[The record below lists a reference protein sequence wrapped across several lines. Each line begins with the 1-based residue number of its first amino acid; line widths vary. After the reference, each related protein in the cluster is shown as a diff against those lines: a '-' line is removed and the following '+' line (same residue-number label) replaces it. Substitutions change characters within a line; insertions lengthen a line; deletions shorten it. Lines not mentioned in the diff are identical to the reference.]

1 MTAQATSAGRPGAR
15 GAPGRPTRRRRD
27 PERKER
33 ILVAAAALG
42 ARRGFDAISMADIG
56 AEAGIVGSGV
66 YRHFD
71 SKTAIL
77 VAMADRVMDRLMARS
92 AEIIAAGLGERE
104 SLTLLVRD
112 HISVALTDR
121 DALAV
126 YHREV
131 RTLPEEERR
140 RLSRAQRHYIEE
152 WVHLLAPLRPD
163 LADGEVR
170 LAVHAAIGAIQSTLF
185 FRSGLADQRLTELLE
200 VMAHG
205 CLGTAPVVLS
215 ELPFTMGAHP
225 SGGVARR

>member
-1 MTAQATSAGRPGAR
+1 MAAQATSARSTPAR
-15 GAPGRPTRRRRD
+15 GASQRSPRRRRD
-27 PERKER
+27 PDRKER

-56 AEAGIVGSGV
+56 AEAGIVGSGI

-77 VAMADRVMDRLMARS
+77 VAMADRVMDRLMTRAG
-92 AEIIAAGLGERE
+92 EIIAAARGERE
-104 SLTLLVRD
+104 CLSMLVRD
-112 HISVALTDR
+112 HIEVALTDR

-131 RTLPEEERR
+131 RTLPEDERR
-140 RLSRAQRHYIEE
+140 RLSRLQRHYIEE

-185 FRSGLADQRLTELLE
+185 FRSGLADERLTELLE

-205 CLGTAPVVLS
+205 CLGTRPLPVS
-215 ELPFTMGAHP
+215 ELPLTN
-225 SGGVARR
+225 

>member
-1 MTAQATSAGRPGAR
+1 M
-15 GAPGRPTRRRRD
+15 
-27 PERKER
+27 
-33 ILVAAAALG
+33 AAAALG
-42 ARRGFDAISMADIG
+42 AKRGFDAISMADIG
-56 AEAGIVGSGV
+56 AEAGIVGSAI

-77 VAMADRVMDRLMARS
+77 VAMADRVMDRLMTRA
-92 AEIIAAGLGERE
+92 AEIVAACPDDRQ
-104 SLTLLVRD
+104 SLSMLVRD
-112 HISVALTDR
+112 QIEVALTDR

-131 RTLPEEERR
+131 RTLPEDERR

-185 FRSGLADQRLTELLE
+185 FRSGLAHERLTELLE
-200 VMAHG
+200 VMAHD
-205 CLGTAPVVLS
+205 CLGVAPAPVS
-215 ELPFTMGAHP
+215 ELALTNCPRFTPLDMVRWQK
-225 SGGVARR
+225 SR

>member
-1 MTAQATSAGRPGAR
+1 MAAQATSSQGIPAR
-15 GAPGRPTRRRRD
+15 GAPQRPPRRRRD
-27 PERKER
+27 PDRKER

-42 ARRGFDAISMADIG
+42 AQRGFDAISMADIG
-56 AEAGIVGSGV
+56 AEAGIVGSGI

-77 VAMADRVMDRLMARS
+77 VAMADRVMDRLMKA
-92 AEIIAAGLGERE
+92 AGQIIAASPGERE
-104 SLTLLVRD
+104 CLSMLVRD
-112 HISVALTDR
+112 HIEVALTDR

-140 RLSRAQRHYIEE
+140 RLSRSQRHYIEE

-185 FRSGLADQRLTELLE
+185 FRSGLADERLTELME

-205 CLGTAPVVLS
+205 CLGTTPVPVS
-215 ELPFTMGAHP
+215 ELTLTN
-225 SGGVARR
+225 

>member
-1 MTAQATSAGRPGAR
+1 MAAQATSARGTPAR
-15 GAPGRPTRRRRD
+15 GGSQRSPRRRRD
-27 PERKER
+27 PDRKER

-42 ARRGFDAISMADIG
+42 AQRGFDAISMVDIG
-56 AEAGIVGSGV
+56 AEAGIVGSGI

-77 VAMADRVMDRLMARS
+77 VAMADRVMDRLMKA
-92 AEIIAAGLGERE
+92 AGEIIAAGLDERQ

-112 HISVALTDR
+112 HIEVALTDH

-140 RLSRAQRHYIEE
+140 RLSRSQRHYIEE

-185 FRSGLADQRLTELLE
+185 FRSGLADERLTELLE
-200 VMAHG
+200 VMAHS
-205 CLGTAPVVLS
+205 CLGTTPVPAS
-215 ELPFTMGAHP
+215 ELSLTNYAPTP
-225 SGGVARR
+225 E

>member
-1 MTAQATSAGRPGAR
+1 MAAQSSP
-15 GAPGRPTRRRRD
+15 RRRRD
-27 PERKER
+27 PDRKER
-33 ILVAAAALG
+33 ILMAAAALG
-42 ARRGFDAISMADIG
+42 AQRGFGAISMADIG

-77 VAMADRVMDRLMARS
+77 VAMADRVMDRLMTRA
-92 AEIIAAGLGERE
+92 AEIVSS
-104 SLTLLVRD
+104 SLDDRQSLSMLVRD
-112 HISVALTDR
+112 QIEVALTDR

-131 RTLPEEERR
+131 RTLPDEERR
-140 RLSRAQRHYIEE
+140 RLSRLQRHYIEE

-185 FRSGLADQRLTELLE
+185 FRSGIADGRLTGLLE
-200 VMAHG
+200 AMAHD
-205 CLGTAPVVLS
+205 CLGIKAAPVS
-215 ELPFTMGAHP
+215 ELALTN
-225 SGGVARR
+225 

>member
-1 MTAQATSAGRPGAR
+1 M
-15 GAPGRPTRRRRD
+15 
-27 PERKER
+27 
-33 ILVAAAALG
+33 AAAALG
-42 ARRGFDAISMADIG
+42 AQRGFDAISMADIG
-56 AEAGIVGSGV
+56 AEAGIVGSGI

-77 VAMADRVMDRLMARS
+77 VAMADRVMDRLMSRAS
-92 AEIIAAGLGERE
+92 QIIASSRGAGECL
-104 SLTLLVRD
+104 SMLVRD
-112 HISVALTDR
+112 HIEVALTDR

-140 RLSRAQRHYIEE
+140 RLSRSQRHYIEE

-185 FRSGLADQRLTELLE
+185 FRSGLAAERLSKLLE

-205 CLGTAPVVLS
+205 CLGTTPVSES
-215 ELPFTMGAHP
+215 ELPLTN
-225 SGGVARR
+225 

>member
-1 MTAQATSAGRPGAR
+1 M
-15 GAPGRPTRRRRD
+15 
-27 PERKER
+27 
-33 ILVAAAALG
+33 AAAALG
-42 ARRGFDAISMADIG
+42 ARRGFDAISLADIG

-77 VAMADRVMDRLMARS
+77 VAMADRVMDRLMDRS
-92 AEIIAAGLGERE
+92 AEIIAAGLDERT
-104 SLTLLVRD
+104 SLILLIRD
-112 HISVALTDR
+112 HIAVALTDR

-131 RTLPEEERR
+131 RTLPAEERR

-185 FRSGLADQRLTELLE
+185 FRSGLADERLTELLE
-200 VMAHG
+200 MMAHG
-205 CLGTAPVVLS
+205 CLGTAPS
-215 ELPFTMGAHP
+215 DSRG
-225 SGGVARR
+225 SK

>member
-1 MTAQATSAGRPGAR
+1 M
-15 GAPGRPTRRRRD
+15 
-27 PERKER
+27 
-33 ILVAAAALG
+33 AAAALG

-56 AEAGIVGSGV
+56 AEAGIVGSGI

-77 VAMADRVMDRLMARS
+77 VAMADRVMDRLMTRA
-92 AEIIAAGLGERE
+92 AEILGACLNEGQ
-104 SLTLLVRD
+104 SLSMLVRD
-112 HISVALTDR
+112 HIEVALTDR

-131 RTLPEEERR
+131 RTLPEDERR

-152 WVHLLAPLRPD
+152 WVDLLAPLRPD

-185 FRSGLADQRLTELLE
+185 FRSGLSDERLTKLLE
-200 VMAHG
+200 VMAHN
-205 CLGTAPVVLS
+205 CLGITPAPVS
-215 ELPFTMGAHP
+215 ELALTN
-225 SGGVARR
+225 

>member
-1 MTAQATSAGRPGAR
+1 M
-15 GAPGRPTRRRRD
+15 
-27 PERKER
+27 
-33 ILVAAAALG
+33 AAAALG

-77 VAMADRVMDRLMARS
+77 VAMADRVMDRLMTRA
-92 AEIIAAGLGERE
+92 AGIIAASAGERE
-104 SLTLLVRD
+104 CLSRLVRD
-112 HISVALTDR
+112 HIEVALTHR
-121 DALAV
+121 EALAV

-131 RTLPEEERR
+131 RTLPEDERR
-140 RLSRAQRHYIEE
+140 RLSRLQRHYIEE

-185 FRSGLADQRLTELLE
+185 FRSGLADERLTELME

-205 CLGTAPVVLS
+205 CLGITPSPES
-215 ELPFTMGAHP
+215 ELPLTK
-225 SGGVARR
+225 